1 VARSWSE
8 PEVLL
13 VELREPAIWDN
24 RLLSGELEVVEASA
38 VVGVLRSCWTLE
50 IAVLDSSTLPEA
62 RSLRREARSFVSWVV
77 DEVAEGSEVEETALA
92 LLFVEEALVNSARRV
107 VSIWERD
114 EGETAERDMGESFGG
129 LKRMGYNDWPIG
141 RCRQILG
148 KL

>member
-50 IAVLDSSTLPEA
+50 IAVLDSWTLPEA